1 MGVVGTALTEPEQR
15 PGIRRALI
23 AALAGGLAAG
33 TVDVFAA
40 SLIYHAPPDVILR
53 AIASGL
59 LGKASFQGGWESAA
73 IGLGSQWLISVC
85 AAAVYVAA
93 ATRFPVLLQ
102 HALRFG
108 PPFGAGV
115 FIVMHTV
122 VVPLS
127 KANPALP
134 HPLPLAEDF
143 AANML
148 FGLIIALAAK
158 KLLYRESAAQSAGA
172 AYKRPR

>member
-1 MGVVGTALTEPEQR
+1 M
-15 PGIRRALI
+15 RRALI

-59 LGKASFQGGWESAA
+59 LGKASFQGGFESAA
-73 IGLGSQWLISVC
+73 VGLGSQWLISVC
-85 AAAVYVAA
+85 AAAVYVTAA
-93 ATRFPVLLQ
+93 RRFPVLLR

-127 KANPALP
+127 RANPNLP
-134 HPLPLAEDF
+134 HPLPLTEDF
-143 AANML
+143 VANML
-148 FGLIIALAAK
+148 FGLIIALSAK
-158 KLLYRESAAQSAGA
+158 KLLYRGSVAPAS
-172 AYKRPR
+172 R